1 MRNITLFINENY
13 VFMSIENAYLIE
25 IFMIESTEVLMYS
38 TNFYKTMK
46 Y

>member
-25 IFMIESTEVLMYS
+25 IFYDWKHRSLDVF
-38 TNFYKTMK
+38 N
-46 Y
+46 